1 MKPLPSGR
9 HLGNLRASYNPKRLF
24 LAKYI
29 DRSRFR
35 AGVPAPPT
43 VPLDMSVSPLLQQ
56 NPWIMTG
63 MFANGPDD
71 QAPASISG
79 TGIGDCFWVAAA
91 RRAAIAA
98 ASVDKLLW
106 TSYADMLKAVLQG
119 YASTGFDINNPSAT
133 DQGTDPTQ
141 GFAYLSSTGLLLS
154 DGTYDKQ
161 SVQLGVNPQDFEE
174 LTIAF
179 ELSAG
184 NISIGVNFPSAWDS
198 SAVWDETNSSIEGG
212 HEIPLFSDLNV
223 TPKGIKLDSWGEIIV
238 ITPAGLSQQCT
249 QCTAIIDPDSFG
261 PGGTNIAGFD
271 VQQLQ
276 DDLKAQGAN

>member
-9 HLGNLRASYNPKRLF
+9 HLGNRRASYNPHRLF

-35 AGVPAPPT
+35 AGVPAPQT
-43 VPLDMSVSPLLQQ
+43 VPLDMSVSPILQA

-63 MFANGPDD
+63 IFANGPDD
-71 QAPASISG
+71 QAPASIAS
-79 TGIGDCFWVAAA
+79 TGIGDCFFVAAA
-91 RRAAIAA
+91 RRAAVSA
-98 ASVDKLLW
+98 ASVNKLLW

-161 SVQLGVNPQDFEE
+161 GVQLGVNPQDFEE
-174 LTIAF
+174 VVIAF

-184 NISIGVNFPSAWDS
+184 NITIGVNFPSAWDS
-198 SAVWDETNSSIEGG
+198 SSIWTETTSSIEGG

-223 TPKGIKLDSWGEIIV
+223 TPKGMKLNSWGEVIV
-238 ITPAGLSQQCT
+238 ITPAGLAQQCI
-249 QCTAIIDPDSFG
+249 QCTAIIAPDSFG
-261 PGGTNIAGFD
+261 PGGTNVSGFD
-271 VQQLQ
+271 TEQLQ
-276 DDLKAQGAN
+276 ADLKAQGAS